1 MKDKLIQTFKELVS
15 IDSPSYGE
23 REMAQYLKKRFAEL
37 GIHLE
42 EDQGG
47 IECGSNTGNLYA
59 YVKGELPGEPVLLG
73 THMDTVEPAKGK
85 KAILHEDGRITSDG
99 TTVLGADD
107 LGAVAAVL
115 EAVVYLKKNQI
126 PHKSFELLFTVGEEL
141 YCEGAK
147 KVDYS
152 KIRSKYAYALDLTGE
167 IGTAAYAAPTLIS
180 FKATVNGKA
189 AHAGMTPEKG
199 IHAIVAAAKAIG
211 QMPQGHIDEV
221 TTANVGTIEGGA
233 GINIVPE
240 RCVLRGEIRS
250 MKHETAL
257 HVAEEYKKI
266 LEETAR
272 EAGATAEWEE
282 QIHIKAYE
290 TDQSSPVVEV
300 FRQAC
305 EKLNIP
311 VELTTTFGG
320 SDNNIFA
327 EHGIEGLVLAS
338 AMYQMHSCQ
347 EYTTVDGLEKTAKI
361 VVELLKES

>member
-1 MKDKLIQTFKELVS
+1 MRDKLIRTFKDLVS

-23 REMAQYLKKRFAEL
+23 REVAQYLIKKFAEL
-37 GIHLE
+37 GIDLE
-42 EDQGG
+42 EDKGG
-47 IECGSNTGNLYA
+47 MECGSDTGNLYG
-59 YVKGELPGEPVLLG
+59 YVEGELPGEPILFG
-73 THMDTVEPAKGK
+73 THMDTVEPSRGK
-85 KAILHEDGRITSDG
+85 KAVVHEDGRITSDG

-107 LGAVAAVL
+107 LGAIASLL
-115 EAVVYLKKNQI
+115 EAVAYLKKNHI

-152 KIRSKYAYALDLTGE
+152 KIKSKYAYALDLTGE

-180 FKATVNGKA
+180 FKAVVHGKA

-199 IHAIVAAAKAIG
+199 IHAIVTAAKAIS
-211 QMPQGHIDEV
+211 QMPQGHIDDV

-240 RCVLRGEIRS
+240 RCALRGEIRS

-257 HVAEEYKKI
+257 RVAKEYKKI

-272 EAGATAEWEE
+272 EAGATLDWEE

-290 TDQSSPVVEV
+290 TDQSSPVVEA
-300 FRQAC
+300 FRQVC
-305 EKLNIP
+305 EKLDIP

-361 VVELLKES
+361 VVELLKQS

>member
-1 MKDKLIQTFKELVS
+1 
-15 IDSPSYGE
+15 
-23 REMAQYLKKRFAEL
+23 
-37 GIHLE
+37 
-42 EDQGG
+42 
-47 IECGSNTGNLYA
+47 
-59 YVKGELPGEPVLLG
+59 
-73 THMDTVEPAKGK
+73 
-85 KAILHEDGRITSDG
+85 
-99 TTVLGADD
+99 
-107 LGAVAAVL
+107 
-115 EAVVYLKKNQI
+115 
-126 PHKSFELLFTVGEEL
+126 
-141 YCEGAK
+141 
-147 KVDYS
+147 
-152 KIRSKYAYALDLTGE
+152 
-167 IGTAAYAAPTLIS
+167 
-180 FKATVNGKA
+180 
-189 AHAGMTPEKG
+189 MTPEKG
-199 IHAIVAAAKAIG
+199 IHAIVVAAKAIS

-266 LEETAR
+266 LEEAAK
-272 EAGATAEWEE
+272 EAGATVGWEE
-282 QIHIKAYE
+282 KVHIKAYE
-290 TDQSSPVVEV
+290 TDKSSPVVEA

-320 SDNNIFA
+320 SDNNISA

-347 EYTTVDGLEKTAKI
+347 EYTTVDGLEKTAKM

>member
-1 MKDKLIQTFKELVS
+1 MRDRLIRTFTELVS

-23 REMAQYLKKRFAEL
+23 REVAQYLLKRFAEL

-42 EDQGG
+42 EDKGG

-59 YVKGELPGEPVLLG
+59 YVEGELPGEPILLG
-73 THMDTVEPAKGK
+73 THMDTVEPSKGK
-85 KAILHEDGRITSDG
+85 KAILQEDGRITSDG

-107 LGAVAAVL
+107 LGAVTAVL
-115 EAVVYLKKNQI
+115 EAVTYLKKNQI
-126 PHKSFELLFTVGEEL
+126 PYRSFELLFTVGEEL

-152 KIRSKYAYALDLTGE
+152 KIRSRYAYALDLTGE

-199 IHAIVAAAKAIG
+199 IHAIVIAAKAIS
-211 QMPQGHIDEV
+211 QMTQGHIDEV

-257 HVAEEYKKI
+257 RVAEEYKKI
-266 LEETAR
+266 LKNAAR
-272 EAGATAEWEE
+272 EAGATADWEE

-290 TDQSSPVVEV
+290 TDQGSPVVEA
-300 FRQAC
+300 FRKAC
-305 EKLNIP
+305 KKLDIP

-361 VVELLKES
+361 VVELLKE